1 MKGFLFTRLPFVVI
15 DADLPVIPASDIK
28 TFVDYEVNS
37 APYDHWMLR
46 GSSAS
51 LAGKLAGRMLTPQ
64 SDAPTYLSAHV
75 VIDGHTGK
83 GLLTDLTDSA
93 AQSMAIIIKRP
104 ADIPL
109 SKLQL
114 IFGAID
120 AGTGSTG
127 YFEGIGAGSVMT
139 CNLRGWSGSV
149 KKPSLR
155 LPGVAGDWMFLAVS
169 ESSGL
174 GSSTGTVFA
183 GGSAD
188 GNSAT
193 LTQPLNKS
201 LTSRKLGLGSAYLAG
216 GLGLNLEVAE
226 FILWDRALSVAD
238 LEDVY
243 GRAKER
249 MTGRG
254 LTLV

>member
-28 TFVDYEVNS
+28 TFVDYEVDS
-37 APYDHWMLR
+37 APYDHWILS

-51 LAGKLAGRMLTPQ
+51 LAGKLVGSLLTPQ
-64 SDAPTYLSAHV
+64 SSAPTYLGTHV

-104 ADIPL
+104 ADITL

-114 IFGAID
+114 LFGAID

-139 CNLRGWSGSV
+139 CNLRGWSGLV
-149 KKPSLR
+149 TKPSLR
-155 LPGVAGDWMFLAVS
+155 LPGATGDWMFLAVS

-226 FILWDRALSVAD
+226 FLLWNRTLSVAE
-238 LEDVY
+238 LGQVY

-249 MTGRG
+249 MAGRG
-254 LTLV
+254 LTLI

>member
-1 MKGFLFTRLPFVVI
+1 MKGLLFTRLPFVVI

-28 TFVDYEVNS
+28 TFVDYEVDS
-37 APYDHWMLR
+37 APYDHWILR

-51 LAGKLAGRMLTPQ
+51 LAGKSAGRMLTPQ
-64 SDAPTYLSAHV
+64 SNDPTYLSTHV
-75 VIDGHTGK
+75 VIDGHTGQ

-93 AQSMAIIIKRP
+93 AQSMAVIIKRP
-104 ADIPL
+104 SIPL

-114 IFGAID
+114 IFGAIE
-120 AGTGSTG
+120 AGTGSAG

-139 CNLRGWSGSV
+139 CNLRGWSGLV
-149 KKPSLR
+149 TKPSLR
-155 LPGVAGDWMFLAVS
+155 LPGAVEDWIFLAFS
-169 ESSGL
+169 ESSVS

-193 LTQPLNKS
+193 LTQPLNK
-201 LTSRKLGLGSAYLAG
+201 LVTSRKLGLGSAFLAG

-226 FILWDRALSVAD
+226 FMLWDRALSVAD
-238 LEDVY
+238 LESVY

-249 MTGRG
+249 MAGRG
-254 LTLV
+254 QTLV